1 MDDETQQ
8 KEQEQAL
15 VTPPGKLAVVAL
27 RLIDVALRALQAAR
41 NRVEAPVADADER
54 RPDRRSKDEEAEVA
68 AIPVAGKKT
77 LLHRALIVLMCLL
90 FGAAA
95 GSLVSYRLFSKQID
109 ANEKIVEYM
118 QLEIDEV
125 RVDEARNRE
134 FRDKQ
139 QMQVGEY
146 RKRLRATELEVED
159 YKRQIVELTRQSKAS
174 NYDQRPAGQRARAA
188 TKTGDCAMDSANLN
202 DKLLGCIES
211 FNRP

>member
-1 MDDETQQ
+1 MP
-8 KEQEQAL
+8 
-15 VTPPGKLAVVAL
+15 PPGKLAVVGL
-27 RLIDVALRALQAAR
+27 RAHRCGLRALQAAR
-41 NRVEAPVADADER
+41 NRIEAPVADDESSADER
-54 RPDRRSKDEEAEVA
+54 RPGRHSKDEEAEVA

-90 FGAAA
+90 LGVAA
-95 GSLVSYRLFSKQID
+95 GSLMSYRLFSKQID

-125 RVDEARNRE
+125 RGDEVRNRE

-146 RKRLRATELEVED
+146 RKQLRAIELEVED
-159 YKRQIVELTRQSKAS
+159 YKRQIAELTRQSKAS
-174 NYDQRPAGQRARAA
+174 NNDQRPVGQRARTAA
-188 TKTGDCAMDSANLN
+188 KTGDCTMDSSNLN

>member
-8 KEQEQAL
+8 KEQDQDQAL
-15 VTPPGKLAVVAL
+15 VTPPGKLAVAAL
-27 RLIDVALRALQAAR
+27 RLIDAAIRALQATR
-41 NRVEAPVADADER
+41 NRVEAPVADDESSTDER
-54 RPDRRSKDEEAEVA
+54 RPGRHSKDDGAAAA

-95 GSLVSYRLFSKQID
+95 GSLVSYRLFSKQVD

-118 QLEIDEV
+118 QLQIDEV
-125 RVDEARNRE
+125 RSDEVRNRE

-146 RKRLRATELEVED
+146 RKQLRATELEVED
-159 YKRQIVELTRQSKAS
+159 YKRQIAELTRPPKAA
-174 NYDQRPAGQRARAA
+174 NNGPQAA
-188 TKTGDCAMDSANLN
+188 AKTGDCAMDSANLN